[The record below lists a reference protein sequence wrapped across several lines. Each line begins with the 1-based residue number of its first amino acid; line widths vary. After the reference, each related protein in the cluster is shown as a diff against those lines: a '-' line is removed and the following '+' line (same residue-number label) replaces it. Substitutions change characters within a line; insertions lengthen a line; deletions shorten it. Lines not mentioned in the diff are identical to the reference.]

1 MQEYFS
7 LLTAT
12 GANLLINAVANKTP
26 VKLSKIAVSD
36 SEIAPSEAAA
46 RLEDTKHEFAINSLT
61 QDPQNP
67 SILNIEGVI
76 PSNVGGFNIRKFA
89 IFTQNGEMFAVG
101 RVPLSYKPAL
111 NQGAGSDLVFKIRI
125 LVGNVSNIELKV
137 DNSVVLATRDW
148 SEKTFQKLTDAIDA
162 YSKSEADEKFA
173 LKTELQA
180 GEFEPYN
187 KALIDEI
194 KITGIKDISLDP
206 DPFKDGSGEALY
218 NFMDGGKDLAGKHHS
233 STQLVIANE
242 APFGKALAGCANNGK
257 SLGIDVDLKSRWT
270 ISFWANDRNQSSDRS
285 LMAFNSGGTGTYR
298 QFYHRAASSNEA
310 IAARG
315 WGLEKWNV
323 IEGVD
328 NSNSGE
334 FYLKVTKENDDK
346 WYHVLTTYDGEYL
359 TYYNNGVKVG
369 KVRVG
374 AGVELKPKSSNA
386 WVKGFN
392 SNVSGGVLSQVRI
405 FNRALTDVEAKTIY
419 NEFIVEANSNTTLLV
434 KATLLLCQGRN
445 ENGLFKNKA
454 IALNAFA
461 SDASGLSDGAYYV
474 KATQDNTLKLI
485 KERPSIGAKS
495 GASEY
500 YLNGE
505 WYSKEDVKLSPQTY
519 LPYKATISGGKIVSL
534 SKINLYPSD
543 TGIGVNQT
551 LQDVTAQRQA
561 NETYENTTGRPIELV
576 IFIVSEAISI
586 VVDGITIFQASGG
599 GINRTITKIIPPN
612 STYKLSA
619 VPSKWLE
626 LR

>member
-1 MQEYFS
+1 MIHERPKNEIFASDAKDGEIVEFPNVKRGWGVTENLGFIPPMEYF
-7 LLTAT
+7 
-12 GANLLINAVANKTP
+12 NAVFNRVDKALAYQSQRGVSEWSADEEYPIGALSVFGGKLYQAKTQNTNK
-26 VKLSKIAVSD
+26 K
-36 SEIAPSEAAA
+36 PSENQD
-46 RLEDTKHEFAINSLT
+46 EWEAI
-61 QDPQNP
+61 
-67 SILNIEGVI
+67 
-76 PSNVGGFNIRKFA
+76 A
-89 IFTQNGEMFAVG
+89 GE
-101 RVPLSYKPAL
+101 K
-111 NQGAGSDLVFKIRI
+111 
-125 LVGNVSNIELKV
+125 
-137 DNSVVLATRDW
+137 W

-162 YSKSEADEKFA
+162 YSKTEADDKFA

-242 APFGKALAGCANNGK
+242 APFGKALAGYANNGK

-359 TYYNNGVKVG
+359 TYYHNGVKVG

-434 KATLLLCQGRN
+434 KGTLLLCQGRN

-485 KERPSIGAKS
+485 KERPSIGSKS
-495 GASEY
+495 SASEY

-551 LQDVTAQRQA
+551 WQNATSRRQA
-561 NETYENTTGRPIELV
+561 NKIYENTTGRPIALAFSNAVTVE
-576 IFIVSEAISI
+576 ISGQSI
-586 VVDGITIFQASGG
+586 IGG
-599 GINRTITKIIPPN
+599 FFIIPPDT
-612 STYKLSA
+612 TYKAASM
-619 VPSKWLE
+619 PTTWLE